1 MPFSHEQTLQRLRAL
16 GFTPRTIYDVG
27 AFRGYWTKAARKVFP
42 DADYF
47 LFEANPENTPGLS
60 ETGER
65 FFVAA
70 LSTDEGAAKEFYL
83 PRNATATG
91 ASLYKEKTRHYEG
104 DNLRVVP
111 VTTRRLDALAKEHK
125 LPPPDLLKLDVQG
138 AELDVLAGAG
148 DLLAQT
154 DAIIA
159 ELSFLPYNEAAP
171 LVADVIAGLGRLG
184 FKCADICEISRA
196 ANGSV
201 MQIDILF
208 ASPSLIRKFSVA
220 AELV

>member
-1 MPFSHEQTLQRLRAL
+1 M
-16 GFTPRTIYDVG
+16 PRTIYDVG
-27 AFRGYWTKAARKVFP
+27 AFHGHWTKTARKVFP
-42 DADYF
+42 DAGYF
-47 LFEANPENTPGLS
+47 LFEANPDNVPKLM

-65 FFVAA
+65 FFAAA
-70 LSTDEGAAKEFYL
+70 LSVDEGAAKEFYL
-83 PRNATATG
+83 PRNAIATG

-111 VTTRRLDALAKEHK
+111 VTTRRLDALVAEHK
-125 LPPPDLLKLDVQG
+125 LPPPDILKLDVQG

-148 DLLAQT
+148 YLLAQT
-154 DAIIA
+154 GAIIA

-171 LVADVIAGLGRLG
+171 LIASVISGIDRLG
-184 FKCADICEISRA
+184 FKCADICEISQA
-196 ANGSV
+196 GNGSV

-208 ASPSLIRKFSVA
+208 ANPTLVQKFRVA